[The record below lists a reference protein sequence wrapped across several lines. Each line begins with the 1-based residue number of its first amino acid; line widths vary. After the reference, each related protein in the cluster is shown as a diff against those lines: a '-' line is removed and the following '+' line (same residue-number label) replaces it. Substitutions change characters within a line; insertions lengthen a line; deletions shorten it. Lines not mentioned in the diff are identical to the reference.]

1 MSKFE
6 PRPFIYSLD
15 FLSGTPGVFIS
26 GYKNFSTLF
35 GLLTTIIISAISLA
49 YVLYEFYLFYFER
62 EMSVV
67 ELQDNFMTKETNIS
81 LNDFLFAFNVFNVNM
96 TINYFYGKEI
106 NLKSGNNTREPINQN
121 FAVILYYENPE
132 TKEIINRYQLDVE
145 YCEIGKNINQK
156 IIDQYNFTEYK
167 NYLCLSN
174 KSSNFDLI
182 INKTYNTYIDIV
194 VSIFT
199 KDSDDYGLNQIY
211 SDLSKII
218 YKSRYIEFQLYSPDD
233 IISNKNETNPI
244 KFRKNYLSYE
254 LVSPGVLE
262 HNEISTNFI
271 DYSSDNAFV
280 FKNKQNFKGLTLNAI
295 TKTTKNLE
303 RFPEVQNMIYS
314 EFRLYLNPD
323 TIESYERTYKKLPD
337 IIADITGVFSL
348 LFTAGKIYV
357 FIFCQ
362 IFLKIETLSRTFR
375 LKFNSSSKNKL
386 KKYNKNIKIQ
396 NNLENESSQRDIKNN
411 LISSISQQSK
421 IVNNRN
427 KKINNNIEVD
437 NQNNELGLINN
448 SSKNK
453 LINNSNCNPPKKN
466 KEHKIKINN
475 LGNIDNIK
483 DNNTNSLNNNA
494 SKKNKLKKFNSTQ
507 YSEVLFKMI
516 ERYNIGKQK
525 KCITFFFCYYLP
537 SIFNRNKNNKTKI
550 IEKISAFFE
559 DSLSIEEIIGR
570 KIDLENLIYFIRKKL
585 GKESNLTNYIKILIH
600 KDNEFKQIIEDEN
613 KNIIVNNLI
622 KQNN

>member
-271 DYSSDNAFV
+271 DYSSDNAFA

-314 EFRLYLNPD
+314 EFRLYFNSD
-323 TIESYERTYKKLPD
+323 VIESYERTYQKFPAVV
-337 IIADITGVFSL
+337 ADISGIFSL
-348 LFTAGKIYV
+348 IFTAGNILVGYLCKTILEAETTSR
-357 FIFCQ
+357 IFQ
-362 IFLKIETLSRTFR
+362 I
-375 LKFNSSSKNKL
+375 KFNSPSK
-386 KKYNKNIKIQ
+386 KKIKQ
-396 NNLENESSQRDIKNN
+396 NNKIIKVKNNVNNESSNKENKNN
-411 LISSISQQSK
+411 LIDYLSQKTSIMNIRGNKNRSK
-421 IVNNRN
+421 EGRAATR
-427 KKINNNIEVD
+427 K
-437 NQNNELGLINN
+437 G
-448 SSKNK
+448 SKNK
-453 LINNSNCNPPKKN
+453 
-466 KEHKIKINN
+466 
-475 LGNIDNIK
+475 
-483 DNNTNSLNNNA
+483 
-494 SKKNKLKKFNSTQ
+494 
-507 YSEVLFKMI
+507 
-516 ERYNIGKQK
+516 
-525 KCITFFFCYYLP
+525 
-537 SIFNRNKNNKTKI
+537 
-550 IEKISAFFE
+550 
-559 DSLSIEEIIGR
+559 
-570 KIDLENLIYFIRKKL
+570 
-585 GKESNLTNYIKILIH
+585 
-600 KDNEFKQIIEDEN
+600 
-613 KNIIVNNLI
+613 
-622 KQNN
+622 